1 MSKPIP
7 KEMIRD
13 ELLGQFRNFARYWA
27 QHKGT
32 DLEKCEGLVHSILT
46 TIDGR
51 GVFPAID
58 LVIRPHP
65 DDKQYHI
72 DNGDDY
78 IEDGTVINDD
88 VLLHELFYKKAES
101 KEG

>member
-7 KEMIRD
+7 KEMILD
-13 ELLGQFRNFARYWA
+13 ELLGQFRNLARYWA
-27 QHKGT
+27 QHQGT
-32 DLEKCEGLVHSILT
+32 DIEKCEGLVHSILT
-46 TIDGR
+46 IFDGR
-51 GVFPAID
+51 GCFPAID

-65 DDKQYHI
+65 DVKQYHI

-78 IEDGTVINDD
+78 IVDGTIINDD
-88 VLLHELFYKKAES
+88 VILNDLFFSKAES

>member
-1 MSKPIP
+1 MSEPIP
-7 KEMIRD
+7 KEKIRD
-13 ELLGQFRNFARYWA
+13 ELLGQFRNLARYWA
-27 QHKGT
+27 QHEGT

-46 TIDGR
+46 TIDGL

-65 DDKQYHI
+65 DDKQYRI

-88 VLLHELFYKKAES
+88 VVLNDLFFRKAEI